1 MNRKNGTANFDMAQM
16 LLDNVLVCLA
26 YTAACLI
33 YQSLMGINQF
43 RSHIWLFL
51 IFAVIFTLAMSMM
64 QMNNITTFYYTDRI
78 VTKTLYASVVAG
90 LTLGTAVFLYKSVES
105 SRLLFLFFCV
115 LSYGFVTFGRLF
127 KRILRR
133 AHVGNG
139 YTHVIFIGSAEAL
152 TRYESY
158 ITKTAMKIKVDRHI
172 ELTDP
177 VLNSLN
183 WLRSLL
189 IRQSA
194 NEVILS
200 SDSCDP
206 QSGRNRDILEL
217 CEELGITARVIL
229 GICEMPN
236 SNHFISS
243 LGPYP
248 VVTYHS
254 VPINKV
260 QLFIKSAI
268 DITIAA
274 CSLIVG
280 TPVMLVTAIC
290 IKLDSPGPVFFKQQR
305 AGRNGRTFE
314 MYKFRSMYVDAEA
327 RKCDLQPLN
336 KVKDGLMFNV
346 DNDPRVTKVGAFI
359 RKYSIDELPQLIN
372 VLKHDMS
379 LVGTRPPTLD
389 EVEKY
394 SPEHWRRISIK
405 PGITGMWQ
413 VSGRNNIVDFEEVV
427 SLDKKY
433 IDNWSL
439 GLDVMILLRTVGAV
453 LSKRGAE

>member
-1 MNRKNGTANFDMAQM
+1 MNRKNITANFDMAQL

-26 YTAACLI
+26 YAASCLI

-43 RSHIWLFL
+43 FSHFWLFL

-78 VTKTLYASVVAG
+78 ITKTLYAVVVAG
-90 LTLGTAVFLYKSVES
+90 MTLGTAVFLYKTIEP
-105 SRLLFLFFCV
+105 SRLLFMIFCV

-133 AHVGNG
+133 AKVGNG

-152 TRYESY
+152 FRYESY
-158 ITKTAMKIKVDRHI
+158 IMKTAMKIKVDRHI
-172 ELTDP
+172 DIGDLFPGDIG
-177 VLNSLN
+177 L
-183 WLRSLL
+183 LRNLL
-189 IRQSA
+189 IRHSA

-200 SDSCDP
+200 SDSCDHK
-206 QSGRNRDILEL
+206 SGRNREILEL

-229 GICEMPN
+229 GICELPN
-236 SNHFISS
+236 SNHFVSS

-268 DITIAA
+268 DIIIAA
-274 CSLIVG
+274 CSLIAG
-280 TPVMLVTAIC
+280 APIMLITAIC
-290 IKLDSPGPVFFKQQR
+290 IKLDSPGPVLFKQKR
-305 AGRNGRTFE
+305 AGCNGRTFE
-314 MYKFRSMYVDAEA
+314 MYKFRSMYADAEE
-327 RKCDLQPLN
+327 RKGDLQPLN

-359 RKYSIDELPQLIN
+359 RKYSIDELPQLFN

-394 SPEHWRRISIK
+394 SPEHWRRISIR

-413 VSGRNNIVDFEEVV
+413 VSGRNNIVDFDEVV

-439 GLDVMILLRTVGAV
+439 GLDIMILLRTVGAV
-453 LSKRGAE
+453 LSRRGAE